1 MNRQCLKS
9 GYMTKEILIYGAV
22 ILVGIICL
30 LFGVLALIWN
40 NNDTPIQNNSANNG
54 MGDGGGTSSGDQD
67 TPPIF
72 DDDDV
77 GGNSP
82 SLPDEEI
89 PGDDASGDISDGNTG
104 VINPPSTGDGD
115 ITTGEDNINQ
125 DGNQSPGAGNNPGY
139 TLAGNYFSTKGSL
152 VYATQSNVSS
162 IAKSYSNKIYKTY
175 FLDDAGMDYVGSNGE
190 DTYIDLEEMFQ
201 IIFAADKNNF
211 NKITWVNCGNLKT
224 DSKTGLKY
232 PSSAIYD
239 LNYFVELLTPYLQSY
254 SVPLS
259 LSSGTTSTYSDMV
272 NYNLGVMIADYASH
286 KIEVTKYNVNT
297 TKTTD
302 VQETVTTNSYTA
314 KVNTT
319 CTPYVDDSGS
329 TYYVCSDQLIDSGRS
344 GSVSIKS
351 ENTTILSTSTSKSVV
366 EKFVITKAYMFDT
379 AMERS
384 YVINKA
390 STSNKNK
397 ATSSLVRSSEE
408 YERNNTLNVKQNY
421 TVYELPTVGEHTV
434 EYTVEECLKQTI
446 DYVWSDTL
454 NLVNNIQR
462 PYTVADVI
470 SYINDGKLL
479 DATSSDYSE
488 KQQNLLESG
497 ILSTYELSYYTTYQK
512 EGTLN
517 LVDIIN
523 AVPDIY
529 KQYIDRNPKSQY
541 IGYSKES
548 LGIGYN
554 VLSEALASLVDRGA
568 WFAYGS
574 SLGIDTVSTN
584 QFNVSSITSLTMD
597 GMSFPIN
604 PEDLNLAKVT
614 DGLNPRVQM
623 QGPYGK
629 GDKRV
634 WGYANHLGIDITW
647 GSYNSPEA
655 KQLSQTCVDSY
666 GGGYHCY
673 IGGKVYAMMDMQLVG
688 VYFSAYNKYYSTG
701 VANYKNQG
709 SLRAGGTE
717 GTYMVFKTADGMK
730 VVYYHIFPDYQW
742 LSEFAATYTGKT
754 VPAGTYL
761 GYMGNSG
768 NSTGTHLHLGV
779 YANTS
784 YSTSNYT
791 LYFLITLVKKLTENG
806 VDMSGLGWSTSGGKY
821 TCSSGTVTCTDGIP
835 NPVIEAWN
843 AP

>member
-1 MNRQCLKS
+1 MNRQLLKA
-9 GYMTKEILIYGAV
+9 GYTTKEILIYGSI
-22 ILVGIICL
+22 ILVGILCL
-30 LFGVLALIWN
+30 LLGVLALIWN
-40 NNDTPIQNNSANNG
+40 TDDTPIQNNSIDNG
-54 MGDGGGTSSGDQD
+54 IGEGGGTSSDDQD

-72 DDDDV
+72 DDDDI
-77 GGNSP
+77 GGN
-82 SLPDEEI
+82 I
-89 PGDDASGDISDGNTG
+89 PGDGYDGSGDSGDNAPGDNSG
-104 VINPPSTGDGD
+104 SVIPPSTGDDD

-125 DGNQSPGAGNNPGY
+125 DGNQSTGEGNRPSY

-152 VYATQSNVSS
+152 VYATSSNVST
-162 IAKSYSNKIYKTY
+162 IAKNYANKVYKSY
-175 FLDDAGMDYVGSNGE
+175 FLGDAGMFYTESTGE
-190 DTYIDLEEMFQ
+190 QTYLDLKEMFE

-211 NKITWVNCGNLKT
+211 NKINWINCGNLKT

-232 PSSAIYD
+232 PSSSIYD

-259 LSSGTTSTYSDMV
+259 LSAGASSSYSDLV
-272 NYNLGVMIADYASH
+272 NYNIGVMVADYASH
-286 KIEVTKYNVNT
+286 QIEVTKYNVNT
-297 TKTTD
+297 TKTTE

-319 CTPYVDDSGS
+319 CIPYTDNNGD
-329 TYYVCSDQLIDSGRS
+329 TYYICSDQLIDSGRN
-344 GSVSIKS
+344 GMINTNS
-351 ENTTILSTSTSKSVV
+351 ENTTIISTSTSKSLI

-379 AMERS
+379 AVERS
-384 YVINKA
+384 YAINKA
-390 STSNKNK
+390 STSNKNQ

-408 YERNNTLNVKQNY
+408 YERNNTLNVRQNY
-421 TVYELPTVGEHTV
+421 VVYELPTVGEHTV

-462 PYTVADVI
+462 PYTVADII
-470 SYINDGKLL
+470 SYINGGKLL
-479 DATSSDYSE
+479 DATKSDYNTKKIEMLNSG
-488 KQQNLLESG
+488 LLSMYE
-497 ILSTYELSYYTTYQK
+497 LAYYSTYEKT
-512 EGTLN
+512 GNLN
-517 LVDIIN
+517 LFDIIN
-523 AVPDIY
+523 ASPKIY
-529 KQYIDRNPKSQY
+529 NQYLESEPRSEY
-541 IGYSKES
+541 IGYSRDALTS
-548 LGIGYN
+548 GYD
-554 VLSEALASLVDRGA
+554 VLKDALASLVDRGA

-688 VYFSAYNKYYSTG
+688 VYFSPYNKYYSTG

-754 VPAGTYL
+754 VSAGTYL

-768 NSTGTHLHLGV
+768 NSTGTHLHLGI

-835 NPVIEAWN
+835 NPVIGAWN